1 MQANMALGMR
11 IGVAG
16 VGFQGQRHVKT
27 LSELGALEMVYDTDE
42 TKLESVAKS
51 YRVKSTNDYANLLSN
66 VDAVVIATPATV
78 HYNMAVDAIKAEKH
92 LLIEKP
98 ICNTVEEA
106 YTIRDA
112 LPDANLVCAVGY
124 VERHN
129 PAVRFSKDALTRGDY
144 GKLITLSAKRVSP
157 NPVRILDVG
166 VILDLAV
173 HDIDIARYIAASEA
187 SGVYTYAGSS
197 TDSGKEDHALITI
210 DFENGINALVEVHWL
225 SPVRLRKLTM
235 TCERSV
241 VEVDYM
247 NQTVQEFVAKFKE
260 LEEEQEY
267 GTRLVSL
274 VKRELLK
281 NELSDFIQAVKN
293 NGKPLVTLEDGIRV
307 LEIVGA
313 ALESNRLK
321 KRVEVRKR

>member
-1 MQANMALGMR
+1 MSLNTR

-16 VGFQGQRHVKT
+16 VGFQGQRHVRA
-27 LSELGALEMVYDTDE
+27 LSEIGALEMIYDIDE
-42 TKLESVAKS
+42 AKLQSLGKS
-51 YRVKSTNDYANLLSN
+51 FRVKSTTVYAELLSN

-78 HYNMAVDAIKAEKH
+78 HYGMALEAIGAGKH

-98 ICNTVEEA
+98 ICNSLEEA
-106 YTIRDA
+106 YKIREA
-112 LPDANLVCAVGY
+112 LSKTNLICSVGY
-124 VERHN
+124 IERHN
-129 PAVRFSKDALTRGDY
+129 PAVSFSKAALTRGDY
-144 GKLITLSAKRVSP
+144 GKLITLTAKRVSP

-187 SGVYTYAGSS
+187 SGVYAFAGSS
-197 TDSGKEDHALITI
+197 TDSKKEDHALATI

-235 TCERSV
+235 TCEKGV

-247 NQTVQEFVAKFKE
+247 NQTVQESVAKFME

-267 GTRLVSL
+267 GIRLVSL
-274 VKRELLK
+274 VKRDLLK
-281 NELSDFIQAVKN
+281 KELTDFIEAVRN

-307 LEIVGA
+307 LEIVRA

-321 KRVEVRKR
+321 KRVEVQKR